1 MRLIPELGFVVWG
14 VVELASVL
22 GRVNGDIGGGP
33 LEIESLTDR
42 VTFSAFSYLNLCCK
56 SFWKDFL
63 FLSMSIILATLVD
76 IYCSKGYLFYPTI
89 WLIFEPNYSLLGLTM
104 LDTYCLVLIYENL
117 W

>member
-56 SFWKDFL
+56 SFWRDLL
-63 FLSMSIILATLVD
+63 FASSYVITAALISI
-76 IYCSKGYLFYPTI
+76 
-89 WLIFEPNYSLLGLTM
+89 
-104 LDTYCLVLIYENL
+104 
-117 W
+117 